1 MVVVHMD
8 TRFDTADLARVYDGL
23 DCTLFYTPSRRDRRA
38 IMNAIRNDDGLVILL
53 GHGTPRGLLDPTFYD
68 YIIESCD
75 VDLLR
80 QRTIIA
86 IWCYAS
92 EFADRYGL
100 HGFFTSMFISNIN
113 EAIEHQVDHLATP
126 ENIAAEQELFCRTL
140 NCFIRAELPMD
151 EWVENLQGMCN
162 RELPFV
168 KYNYEALSYYE

>member
-8 TRFDTADLARVYDGL
+8 TRFDTVDLARVYDGL
-23 DCTLFYTPSRRDRRA
+23 DCTLFYTPTRGDRRA
-38 IMNAIRNDDGLVILL
+38 IMDAIRNDEGLVILL
-53 GHGTPRGLLDPTFYD
+53 GHGTPRGLLDPTFCD
-68 YIIESCD
+68 YIIESSD
-75 VDLLR
+75 ADLLR
-80 QRTIIA
+80 QRTIIG

-100 HGFFTSMFISNIN
+100 HGFFSSMFVSNIN
-113 EAIEHQVDHLATP
+113 EAVELQVDRLATE
-126 ENIAAEQELFCRTL
+126 ENIAEEFELFCRTI

-168 KYNYEALSYYE
+168 RYNYEALSYFE

>member
-8 TRFDTADLARVYDGL
+8 TQFDTADLGLVYEGL
-23 DCTLFYTPSRRDRRA
+23 DCTLFYTPTRRDRRA
-38 IMNAIRNDDGLVILL
+38 IMNAIRNDEGPVVLL
-53 GHGTPRGLLDPTFYD
+53 GHGTPRGLLGPMFYD
-68 YIIESCD
+68 YIIESND

-80 QRTIIA
+80 QRTVIG

-100 HGFFTSMFISNIN
+100 HGFFTSMFVSNIN
-113 EAIEHQVDHLATP
+113 EAIEHQVDRLATP
-126 ENIAAEQELFCRTL
+126 ENIHEEFELFCRTI

-168 KYNYEALSYYE
+168 RYNYEALSYFD

>member
-8 TRFDTADLARVYDGL
+8 TQFDTVDMAYVYEGL
-23 DCTLFYTPSRRDRRA
+23 DCTVFHTPPRTQIRRIKRA
-38 IMNAIRNDDGLVILL
+38 IMEDDGPVVLL
-53 GHGTPRGLLDPTFYD
+53 GHGTPRGLLDTSFMYHIVD
-68 YIIESCD
+68 STW

-80 QRTIIA
+80 QRTVIG

-100 HGFFTSMFISNIN
+100 HGFFTSMFVSNIR
-113 EAIEHQVDHLATP
+113 EARDNFVDDGATE
-126 ENIAAEQELFCRTL
+126 ENIADEFRLFCRTI

-162 RELPFV
+162 RDLSFV
-168 KYNYEALSYYE
+168 RFNYEALSYFE

>member
-8 TRFDTADLARVYDGL
+8 TQFDTADLALVYEGL
-23 DCTLFYTPSRRDRRA
+23 DCTVFHTPPRTQIRQIKKA
-38 IMNAIRNDDGLVILL
+38 IMEDDGPVVLL
-53 GHGTPRGLLDPTFYD
+53 GHGTPRGLLDNSFMYH
-68 YIIESCD
+68 IIDSTW

-80 QRTIIA
+80 QKTIIA

-100 HGFFTSMFISNIN
+100 HGFFTSMFVSNIR
-113 EAIEHQVDHLATP
+113 EAHENFVDQGATE
-126 ENIAAEQELFCRTL
+126 ENIAEEQRLFCRTI

-162 RELPFV
+162 REIPFV
-168 KYNYEALSYYE
+168 RFNYEALSYFN